1 VKVALYH
8 PWIYVKSG
16 LERTILEIARRS
28 RHEWQIFTSHYDA
41 GGTYPELR
49 EFNVRETG
57 KVSVRRSYGAV
68 LGASAQ
74 VALTRLD
81 LDGAD
86 ALVVCCDGVGSLITL
101 RNARRPVVNLCFT
114 PLRAVYDPEYR
125 RRHLA
130 RRRPLARALALALE
144 AGYRAVDKVLWRR
157 YRRVVCI
164 SEAVRERVEAGGL
177 GSAAPTV
184 VLYPGI
190 DAASIRASDRFE
202 PFFFLPGRIMW
213 TKNLELGIEAFHR
226 FRAAGHGQYRL
237 VVAGMVDAK
246 SAAYFERLRGLAAP
260 GAAVDFHVD
269 PTDAQMQD
277 YYRRCTAVLLTAFNE
292 DLGLTPMEAMACGKP
307 VVAVD
312 RGGPREVVEPG
323 VTGYLA
329 EPDPAA
335 FSEAMLALA
344 GDAALARSMGRAG
357 LERVRRFTWDRF
369 VEGLDDVIDQVVEE
383 ERRREAGG
391 GRLEAGGKGQEAEG
405 GGRA

>member
-1 VKVALYH
+1 MRVALYH

-28 RHEWQIFTSHYDA
+28 RHDWELFTSHYDA
-41 GGTYPELR
+41 DGTYPELR
-49 EFNVRETG
+49 QFNVRETG

-74 VALTRLD
+74 VAMTRLD
-81 LDGAD
+81 LDHAD
-86 ALVVCCDGVGSLITL
+86 ALLVCCDGVGSLITL

-130 RRRPLARALALALE
+130 RRRPIARALALALE
-144 AGYRAVDKVLWRR
+144 AGYRVVDKVLWRR

-164 SEAVRERVEAGGL
+164 SQAVRERVDAGGL
-177 GSAAPTV
+177 GSAASTV

-190 DAASIRASDRFE
+190 DEASIHASDRFE

-226 FRAAGHGQYRL
+226 FRAAGHAQYRL
-237 VVAGMVDAK
+237 VIAGMVDAK
-246 SAAYFERLRGLAAP
+246 SAAYFERLRGLAEP
-260 GAAVDFHVD
+260 GGAIDFHID
-269 PTDAQMQD
+269 PTDVQMQD
-277 YYRRCTAVLLTAFNE
+277 YYQRCTAVLFTAFNE

-312 RGGPREVVEPG
+312 RGGPREVVEAG

-335 FSEAMLALA
+335 FSEAMQRLAR
-344 GDAALARSMGRAG
+344 DATLARSMGRAG
-357 LERVRRFTWDRF
+357 LERVRRFTWGRF
-369 VEGLDDVIDQVVEE
+369 VEGLDEVIDQVVAENG
-383 ERRREAGG
+383 RRQAGG
-391 GRLEAGGKGQEAEG
+391 GRRQAGESS
-405 GGRA
+405 